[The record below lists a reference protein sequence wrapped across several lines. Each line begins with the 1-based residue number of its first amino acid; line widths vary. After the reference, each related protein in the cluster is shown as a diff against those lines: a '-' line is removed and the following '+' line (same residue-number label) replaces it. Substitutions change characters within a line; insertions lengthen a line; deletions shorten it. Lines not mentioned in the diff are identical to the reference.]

1 MTEKSPKILTNFTVN
16 EKGQIVKDGIILP
29 LLEGIKSIV
38 NLGQP
43 EKKKRKQKRFKD
55 GSYLTNQQS
64 TDEEYQTKNDIS

>member
-29 LLEGIKSIV
+29 LREGIKSIA

-43 EKKKRKQKRFKD
+43 EKKEK
-55 GSYLTNQQS
+55 
-64 TDEEYQTKNDIS
+64 ETKAF

>member
-29 LLEGIKSIV
+29 LRECIKSIV